1 MRIPNRRRRDTLVK
15 KKISTGG
22 KRLDKEHPKPGH
34 IYEAD
39 CIATMS
45 EWSPASIDCCITDPP
60 YNMSK
65 KKGLGWAFSNH
76 ITMEQEW
83 DIFSK
88 DEYASFT
95 HDWLKQV
102 CRVVKPNGN
111 LLIFGS
117 FHNIYLIGFILQNL
131 LERRVLQQVT
141 WFKPNAQPNITG
153 RLLTEST
160 EFIIWAVNSTP
171 EEAKKWTFNYEE
183 AKTFNEGKQLRNMW
197 SIPYTPGSEKLQGTH
212 PTQKP
217 LSLLTRMIKIWT
229 NPEDTVLDCFLGT
242 GTTAVAAEMLGRK
255 WVGTEKDEQYAAIT
269 RKRLGTIQKE
279 LVMSASAD

>member
-1 MRIPNRRRRDTLVK
+1 MAEPKDFPQPGRIYD
-15 KKISTGG
+15 
-22 KRLDKEHPKPGH
+22 
-34 IYEAD
+34 AD
-39 CIATMS
+39 CIQVMS
-45 EWSPASIDCCITDPP
+45 AWPDGCVDSCVTDPP

-65 KKGLGWAFSNH
+65 KKGLAWAFSSH
-76 ITMEQEW
+76 VTMQHEW

-95 HDWLKQV
+95 HDWLRQV

-117 FHNIYLIGFILQNL
+117 FHNIYLIGFVLQNL

-160 EFIIWAVNSTP
+160 EFVIWAVNNTR
-171 EEAKKWTFNYEE
+171 EEARNWTFNYDESKRE
-183 AKTFNEGKQLRNMW
+183 NNGKQLRNMW
-197 SIPYTPGSEKLQGTH
+197 PIPYTPASEKQFGTH

-217 LSLLTRMIKIWT
+217 LALLSRMVKIWT
-229 NPEDTVLDCFLGT
+229 RPEHLVLDCFLGT
-242 GTTAVAAEMLGRK
+242 GTTAVACEVLSRK
-255 WVGTEKDEQYAAIT
+255 WVGIEKDEMYAKIT
-269 RKRLGTIQKE
+269 KKRLAAAQSE
-279 LVMSASAD
+279 LVFTNCRVP

>member
-1 MRIPNRRRRDTLVK
+1 MNANGNLQA
-15 KKISTGG
+15 
-22 KRLDKEHPKPGH
+22 PKPEK

-39 CIATMS
+39 CIETMS
-45 EWSPASIDCCITDPP
+45 SWPDGCIDCCITDPP

-76 ITMEQEW
+76 VTMQSEW

-88 DEYASFT
+88 DEYANFT
-95 HDWLKQV
+95 HDWLKQA

-117 FHNIYLIGFILQNL
+117 FHNIYLIGFVLQNL
-131 LERRVLQQVT
+131 LDRRILQQVT

-160 EFIIWAVNSTP
+160 EFVIWAVNSTP

-183 AKTFNEGKQLRNMW
+183 AKGFNEGKQLRNMW
-197 SIPYTPGSEKLQGTH
+197 SMPYTPASEKLLGTH

-217 LSLLTRMIKIWT
+217 LALLTRMVRIWT
-229 NPEDTVLDCFLGT
+229 RPEDLVLDCFLGT
-242 GTTAVAAEMLGRK
+242 GTTAVASEALGRK
-255 WVGTEKDEQYAAIT
+255 WVGIEKDEKYAAIT
-269 RKRLGTIQKE
+269 KKRLKGVQQE
-279 LVMSASAD
+279 FAVLAASAR